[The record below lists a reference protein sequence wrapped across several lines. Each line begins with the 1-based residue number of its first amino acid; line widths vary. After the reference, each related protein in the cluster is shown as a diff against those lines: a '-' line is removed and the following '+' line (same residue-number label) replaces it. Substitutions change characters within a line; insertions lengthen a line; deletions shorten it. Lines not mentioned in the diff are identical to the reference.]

1 MPKITALHSTKITL
15 GLGGC
20 AMPSGQAAAIR
31 RQFAQFDEADKAD
44 VELARN
50 PYSNTGYTNVIKVKN
65 KYQAR
70 LQVAGDGKGGT
81 RKRKQYSLPGL
92 FDTPKEAAEYL
103 AMAKAYGLYD
113 ICDEEGIP
121 KKQNK
126 QHKSRGTPP
135 QPAATP
141 PPMQMPMATTMAM
154 PIASPLL
161 HAPFVAA
168 TPLSLSPLAPPA
180 WPLVHVYG
188 M

>member
-1 MPKITALHSTKITL
+1 
-15 GLGGC
+15 
-20 AMPSGQAAAIR
+20 MPSGQAASIR
-31 RQFAQFDEADKAD
+31 QSFADFDESDKAAI
-44 VELARN
+44 ELARN
-50 PYSNTGYTNVIKVKN
+50 PYSKTGYTNVIKVKN
-65 KYQAR
+65 QYQAR
-70 LQVAGDGKGGT
+70 LQVAGDGRGGT

-126 QHKSRGTPP
+126 QHKSRGTLP
-135 QPAATP
+135 QPTATP
-141 PPMQMPMATTMAM
+141 PPVQMPMATTMAM
-154 PIASPLL
+154 PIPSPLL

-168 TPLSLSPLAPPA
+168 TPLSMQPLTPA
-180 WPLVHVYG
+180 EWPAEWPVVRVYG